1 MSTTD
6 SDFHDDDLAE
16 LRRGRSRARTASARR
31 EAGGSPPPPPP
42 PAPQVSD
49 DATAADRGAADQPRS
64 STTVTE
70 APAERAPEAGSATA
84 TDTRAAPVDAPD
96 PVDDLSGG
104 ESEPAKQAPSGRG
117 KRRARSAPRSAEE
130 PSTQGAFSAN
140 VPTSIVGAAD
150 ADPRPR
156 ANLLR
161 EAFENH
167 VEAVVEANPAKAP
180 SKLGLEPVRE
190 PRASTE
196 GDPFQRILFRFRP
209 HEKDILDEWKNK
221 TSMSRSAFVTELLR
235 LELHG

>member
-16 LRRGRSRARTASARR
+16 LRKGRSRARTASARR

-49 DATAADRGAADQPRS
+49 DATSADRAADQPRS
-64 STTVTE
+64 STAVAD
-70 APAERAPEAGSATA
+70 APAERAPEAESATA
-84 TDTRAAPVDAPD
+84 TDTKAAPVDAP
-96 PVDDLSGG
+96 VDGLSGG
-104 ESEPAKQAPSGRG
+104 EAEPAKQAPSRRG

-130 PSTQGAFSAN
+130 PSTTQGAFSAN
-140 VPTSIVGAAD
+140 VPTSIVEAAD

-180 SKLGLEPVRE
+180 SKLGLEPTRE

-196 GDPFQRILFRFRP
+196 GDPFQRVLFRFRP
-209 HEKDILDEWKNK
+209 HEKEILDKWKNK